1 MKTMIKMALFSI
13 FLLFA
18 PLSQAANE
26 YEGIEIKVNINNA
39 NAEELD
45 KLLIGIGPEKA
56 ESIIIY
62 RKENGNFQTADDLIN
77 VKGIGSSTV
86 NKNRERIEL

>member
-1 MKTMIKMALFSI
+1 M
-13 FLLFA
+13 FLLLA

-45 KLLIGIGPEKA
+45 KLLVGIGPEKA

>member
-1 MKTMIKMALFSI
+1 MKTIIKMALFSV
-13 FLLFA
+13 LLLLA
-18 PLSQAANE
+18 PLSQAATE
-26 YEGIEIKVNINNA
+26 HEGIEIKVNINNA

-62 RKENGNFQTADDLIN
+62 RKEKGDFQTADDLIN
-77 VKGIGSSTV
+77 VKGIGLSTV
-86 NKNRERIEL
+86 DKNRKRIEL

>member
-1 MKTMIKMALFSI
+1 MKTIIKMALFSV
-13 FLLFA
+13 LLLLA
-18 PLSQAANE
+18 PLSQATTE
-26 YEGIEIKVNINNA
+26 HEGIEIKVNINNA

-62 RKENGNFQTADDLIN
+62 RKEKGNFQTADDLIN
-77 VKGIGSSTV
+77 VKGIGLSTV
-86 NKNRERIEL
+86 DKNRERIEL

>member
-1 MKTMIKMALFSI
+1 MKTMIKMALFSM
-13 FLLFA
+13 FLLLA

-26 YEGIEIKVNINNA
+26 YEGIEIKININSA

-62 RKENGNFQTADDLIN
+62 RKEKGDFQTADDLIN
-77 VKGIGSSTV
+77 VKGIGLSTV
-86 NKNRERIEL
+86 DKNRERIEL

>member
-1 MKTMIKMALFSI
+1 MKTMIKMALFSM
-13 FLLFA
+13 FLLLA

-45 KLLIGIGPEKA
+45 KLLVGIGPEKA